1 MDKEK
6 FTEAGTLGARAEA
19 EFQSQWAGIGISND
33 FIFGKVMQD
42 KELLAELVRIIL
54 PGLEFTDLE
63 IQEQKPIELGQ
74 DIHGVRFDIFAVSE
88 TGDVIEVEMQV
99 YGSGSLPKRLR
110 YYGSM
115 ADSMMLDKG
124 MPYSRLRDSYVII
137 IGLSDPYG
145 EGRHRYTFTNRC
157 TEDTRIEMGD
167 GTVKIFLNAK
177 GDADGR
183 LRAFLDYVAGKPSD
197 DGYVKKLDRAVQKA
211 RANKEW
217 RREYMTLMQ
226 RDLENQEIGRE
237 EERREQIADML
248 RKGRTPE
255 AIADFCGYPLELVQ
269 RIQQEALATR

>member
-19 EFQSQWAGIGISND
+19 EFQSQWGGIGISND

-63 IQEQKPIELGQ
+63 IQEQKPVELGQ

-88 TGDVIEVEMQV
+88 TGDVLEIEMQV
-99 YGSGSLPKRLR
+99 LGSGSLPKRLR

-137 IGLSDPYG
+137 IGLTDPYG
-145 EGRHRYTFTNRC
+145 EGRHRYTFTNKC

-177 GDADGR
+177 GDADDVDGR

-217 RREYMTLMQ
+217 MLVA
-226 RDLENQEIGRE
+226 LN
-237 EERREQIADML
+237 ERSEFSKTVSVA
-248 RKGRTPE
+248 
-255 AIADFCGYPLELVQ
+255 
-269 RIQQEALATR
+269 

>member
-6 FTEAGTLGARAEA
+6 FMEAGALSARAEA
-19 EFQSQWAGIGISND
+19 EFQSQWDGIGISND

-42 KELLAELVRIIL
+42 KELLEELVRII
-54 PGLEFTDLE
+54 
-63 IQEQKPIELGQ
+63 
-74 DIHGVRFDIFAVSE
+74 
-88 TGDVIEVEMQV
+88 
-99 YGSGSLPKRLR
+99 LPKRLR

-177 GDADGR
+177 GDADDVDGR

-217 RREYMTLMQ
+217 MLVA
-226 RDLENQEIGRE
+226 LN
-237 EERREQIADML
+237 ERSEFSKTVSVA
-248 RKGRTPE
+248 
-255 AIADFCGYPLELVQ
+255 
-269 RIQQEALATR
+269 